1 MTKYPSI
8 PSLKELLSEGY
19 ELRDLVFRI
28 NSYKYKFYS
37 EKVDGINSC
46 LKLVNDKVDI
56 LTQGGV
62 SIKKKNQKNLGG

>member
-19 ELRDLVFRI
+19 ELRDLVSRI

-46 LKLVNDKVDI
+46 LKLLMI
-56 LTQGGV
+56 RL
-62 SIKKKNQKNLGG
+62 IF